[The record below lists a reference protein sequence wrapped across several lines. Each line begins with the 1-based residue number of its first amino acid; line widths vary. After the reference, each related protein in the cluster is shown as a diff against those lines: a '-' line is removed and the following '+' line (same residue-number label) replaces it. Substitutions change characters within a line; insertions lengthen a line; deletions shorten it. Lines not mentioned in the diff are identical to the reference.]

1 MSKRSHRD
9 KGKNKEQ
16 DLPIL
21 TDVVELRAAAGS
33 TGVHRALVEKAQEAG
48 GIHSAE
54 ELSALQADVVG
65 RMLKVTDELLQSA
78 SREVEGLLFER
89 VLDRLRASLPEIV
102 AQALQEHLNP
112 RDD

>member
-1 MSKRSHRD
+1 MSRPRD
-9 KGKNKEQ
+9 RED

-33 TGVHRALVEKAQEAG
+33 TGVHRALSTRTEDVG

-54 ELSALQADVVG
+54 ELSSLQADLVG
-65 RMLKVTDELLQSA
+65 RTLKVADELLQSA
-78 SREVEGLLFER
+78 AREMEGLLFER

-102 AQALQEHLNP
+102 GQALQEHLNP
-112 RDD
+112 RDN